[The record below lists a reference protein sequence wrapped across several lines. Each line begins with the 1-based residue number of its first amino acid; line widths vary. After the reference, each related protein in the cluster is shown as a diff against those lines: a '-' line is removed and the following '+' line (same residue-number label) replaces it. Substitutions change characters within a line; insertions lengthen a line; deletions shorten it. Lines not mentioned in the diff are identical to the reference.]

1 MLYPSSNDG
10 HIFTC
15 FEECI
20 LEARRLNILEI
31 SQVKGKIEKTN
42 DEIKFLNDKIFEL
55 KTMNEALG

>member
-1 MLYPSSNDG
+1 M
-10 HIFTC
+10 
-15 FEECI
+15 
-20 LEARRLNILEI
+20 EARKLNMLEI